1 MKSYKPYRS
10 YKSRKDSNTLAT
22 CGIYLLIAVVNL
34 FLGGI
39 SVQYLIEVFT
49 TKVIPFWGAA
59 IIGLFAGE
67 ITIPVAV
74 IVYLLKLFNIF

>member
-1 MKSYKPYRS
+1 MRS
-10 YKSRKDSNTLAT
+10 YRTYRPENDSSTWTT
-22 CGIYLLIAVVNL
+22 CGVYLLIAAVNL

-49 TKVIPFWGAA
+49 TKVIPFWGAT